1 METAVWWVHDW
12 RKSIQSQLEQQE
24 MDYRKVQIE
33 VLERSLAVEREEKI
47 PDDRQTMEEG
57 IHGDAS
63 EYSDYEAQSII
74 PEVLGIQAWTLTC
87 WDAYF
92 SHGLELIFGWKRQF
106 GGFTNRGNIQ
116 SQLKQQKMDN
126 RKIQMEVFESSL
138 AVKREEQI
146 PDVPQS
152 MEGGIHEDASEYSD
166 KEAQSII
173 PEVLGIQARA
183 KTVVQFAVRLNFMR

>member
-1 METAVWWVHDW
+1 MHANLQYHTLFCPVPFSAGFVLAELFRETTIGKTSPKSEWETILEGLVLCLLVLAWIPNVVVATTPGGVASLVGNAYFFTWLGTIFVMETAVWWVHDW

-74 PEVLGIQAWTLTC
+74 PEVLGI
-87 WDAYF
+87 
-92 SHGLELIFGWKRQF
+92 
-106 GGFTNRGNIQ
+106 
-116 SQLKQQKMDN
+116 
-126 RKIQMEVFESSL
+126 
-138 AVKREEQI
+138 
-146 PDVPQS
+146 
-152 MEGGIHEDASEYSD
+152 
-166 KEAQSII
+166 
-173 PEVLGIQARA
+173 
-183 KTVVQFAVRLNFMR
+183 

>member
-1 METAVWWVHDW
+1 MEGLVLCLLVLAWIPNVVVATTPGGVASLVGNAYFFTWLGTIFVMETAVWWVHDW

-74 PEVLGIQAWTLTC
+74 PEVLGI
-87 WDAYF
+87 
-92 SHGLELIFGWKRQF
+92 
-106 GGFTNRGNIQ
+106 
-116 SQLKQQKMDN
+116 
-126 RKIQMEVFESSL
+126 
-138 AVKREEQI
+138 
-146 PDVPQS
+146 
-152 MEGGIHEDASEYSD
+152 
-166 KEAQSII
+166 
-173 PEVLGIQARA
+173 
-183 KTVVQFAVRLNFMR
+183 